1 MRYFFAAL
9 AMVGVAC
16 SGGESGG
23 GGETSS
29 TAAAAAPADA
39 TAGGTG
45 AVHEVRMVLTEQGE
59 YRYVPDQLTI
69 KVGDTVRWLNESGP
83 PHNVAF
89 YADRIP
95 GGAADVLNG
104 AMPDRMGNL
113 AGPLLVQVGTMYE
126 ISFVG
131 APAGEYGYFCTP
143 HEMLG
148 MVATLTIE
156 Q

>member
-1 MRYFFAAL
+1 
-9 AMVGVAC
+9 
-16 SGGESGG
+16 
-23 GGETSS
+23 
-29 TAAAAAPADA
+29 
-39 TAGGTG
+39 
-45 AVHEVRMVLTEQGE
+45 MVLTEQGE
-59 YRYVPDQLTI
+59 YRFVPDQLTI

-104 AMPDRMGNL
+104 VMPDRMGNL
-113 AGPLLVQVGTMYE
+113 AGPLLTQIGAAYE

-148 MVATLTIE
+148 MVASLTIE

>member
-16 SGGESGG
+16 FGGESGG

-29 TAAAAAPADA
+29 TAAAAAPA
-39 TAGGTG
+39 
-45 AVHEVRMVLTEQGE
+45 ERMVLTEQGE